1 MSALRIATWGAAP
14 IALLAAAP
22 AMAQGQTTYELP
34 AEAAAGASYTPSAS
48 SQLPAAPVNA
58 LPSRMAQRDAQL
70 RQTYVPASTAATVA
84 TAHHGAS
91 TVPAPTVHTYPAP
104 MHHAAP
110 HQGMPHHGVPVHQ
123 MPTHQGPVYYPAPPQ
138 GHVAAPQHF
147 DREAWLDECRADLG
161 DGKRKGG
168 LFGGVLGAIAGGVI
182 GNRVDDDGNRLAG
195 TLIGAGV
202 GGIAGAVI
210 GQAIG
215 GASDR
220 RERDECE
227 RYLDGYGYGY
237 PAQGYGQ
244 GYGYG
249 YPAYG
254 QAYTYTYVPTWV
266 EVPQRAVVRE
276 YVTEEWVDEPT
287 TETVYETEV
296 IERPVYTPAPQ
307 PVMIKQK
314 PVKIKEKYIKNQ

>member
-1 MSALRIATWGAAP
+1 MSVLRIATWGAAP
-14 IALLAAAP
+14 MALLVTAP
-22 AMAQGQTTYELP
+22 ALAQGQNSYALP
-34 AEAAAGASYTPSAS
+34 TMPTEAAAGASYTPATG
-48 SQLPAAPVNA
+48 QLPAAPVNA

-70 RQTYVPASTAATVA
+70 RQTYVPPSTAA
-84 TAHHGAS
+84 AHHGAS
-91 TVPAPTVHTYPAP
+91 SVPAPTVHSYPAP
-104 MHHAAP
+104 MH
-110 HQGMPHHGVPVHQ
+110 QGAPVHQ
-123 MPTHQGPVYYPAPPQ
+123 MPTHRGPVYYPAPPQ

-147 DREAWLDECRADLG
+147 DREAWLDECRADLR

-195 TLIGAGV
+195 TLIGAGI
-202 GGIAGAVI
+202 GGIAGAAI

-237 PAQGYGQ
+237 PAHGYGHSY

-254 QAYTYTYVPTWV
+254 PAYTYTYVPTWV

-287 TETVYETEV
+287 TETVYETEI
-296 IERPVYTPAPQ
+296 IERPVYTPAPK

-314 PVKIKEKYIKNQ
+314 PVKYIKDQ